1 MPRLDEV
8 KRRNGDTEAILQGLA
23 SKSPIFR
30 FQAICGAVN
39 HSVYLPEVLD
49 RIKTL
54 TNDDERVMGYSV
66 SMLAQAA
73 LVRAGVAEYGGD
85 DSRVL
90 RLIQTP
96 VWFDVAQLKTK

>member
-8 KRRNGDTEAILQGLA
+8 KRRSGDTEAILQGLA
-23 SKSPIFR
+23 SKSPVFR

-39 HSVYLPEVLD
+39 HRVYLPEVLD
-49 RIKTL
+49 RIIAL

-73 LVRAGVAEYGGD
+73 LARAGVMEYEGND
-85 DSRVL
+85 DRVL
-90 RLIQTP
+90 TLIQTP
-96 VWFDVAQLKTK
+96 VWFDVA